1 MNFELFLF
9 VSSLPYNT
17 KKELADRQ
25 SDGNRLSVE
34 FVTNRNGSMVNMRCA
49 DGTSPTPTA
58 DTKRRDASG
67 SWMAGRPRP
76 SAVPRPSMAR
86 IAPAKST
93 IGPGLLQG
101 RRPEKRTAATD
112 VHVDWPNGPL
122 YSAMRICKMDD
133 TVDDW
138 NRLLDHSKL

>member
-1 MNFELFLF
+1 MSF
-9 VSSLPYNT
+9 VNLLLPYFGEIRM
-17 KKELADRQ
+17 KKERARRD
-25 SDGNRLSVE
+25 NRLSVE

-49 DGTSPTPTA
+49 VGSSPMA
-58 DTKRRDASG
+58 ETKRREAG
-67 SWMAGRPRP
+67 SSTAGRPRP
-76 SAVPRPSMAR
+76 SATSRPSMAR
-86 IAPAKST
+86 VAPVKPSL
-93 IGPGLLQG
+93 GPGVLRG
-101 RRPEKRTAATD
+101 RQPEKTD